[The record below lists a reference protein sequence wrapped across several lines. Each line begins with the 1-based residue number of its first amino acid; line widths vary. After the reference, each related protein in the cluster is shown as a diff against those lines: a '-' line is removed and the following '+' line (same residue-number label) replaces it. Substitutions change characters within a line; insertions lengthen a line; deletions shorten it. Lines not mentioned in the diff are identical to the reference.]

1 MPDHIHL
8 LVTVGERL
16 SLGQCVGRLK
26 AKTRYLLSAASLRWQ
41 GNYFEHRLKADEPIE
56 TVLRYMFLNPYR
68 ANLLKLA
75 EAYPWFW
82 LGSAE
87 TEWFRP
93 QTNNDRPFPEWL
105 R

>member
-1 MPDHIHL
+1 MPDHVHL
-8 LVTVGERL
+8 LVTLGERL

-26 AKTRYLLSAASLRWQ
+26 AKTRFLLSTASLRWQ

-93 QTNNDRPFPEWL
+93 QTNHDRPFPEWL
-105 R
+105 L